1 MALKSIILGIAVTA
15 VLLAVLVATRL
26 MVLTPVEQEFEI
38 REIETVSLPEPPSA
52 PEEQLIPKD
61 MPPPPPPALV
71 DLRPALD
78 MSQPALLVS
87 NQRIDPRLSIDTF
100 FTDQP
105 PSPLPELHGHSATRE

>member
-1 MALKSIILGIAVTA
+1 MTLKSIILGIAVTA

-26 MVLTPVEQEFEI
+26 MVLTPVDHEFEI

-52 PEEQLIPKD
+52 PEEQLVPED

-87 NQRIDPRLSIDTF
+87 TQRSR
-100 FTDQP
+100 
-105 PSPLPELHGHSATRE
+105 SATQYRYIFHRSAAFTFTRACRSCPS

>member
-1 MALKSIILGIAVTA
+1 MTLKSIILGIAVTA

-26 MVLTPVEQEFEI
+26 MVLTPVDHEFEI

-52 PEEQLIPKD
+52 PEEQLVPED

-87 NQRIDPRLSIDTF
+87 NAEESIRD
-100 FTDQP
+100 
-105 PSPLPELHGHSATRE
+105 SV